1 MKKIAISLIFILLL
15 SGCATYN
22 AYNDPVY
29 QSYLRGEISY
39 DTYVQ
44 HVNNLNARRMNTMNT
59 IQQLNK
65 DVNQAVQ
72 ERYERPRTTYTD
84 CYYIGNQIH
93 CTSRK

>member
-44 HVNNLNARRMNTMNT
+44 HVNNLNAHRINTINA
-59 IQQLNK
+59 IQQLNR

-72 ERYERPRTTYTD
+72 ERYENKNVYTD